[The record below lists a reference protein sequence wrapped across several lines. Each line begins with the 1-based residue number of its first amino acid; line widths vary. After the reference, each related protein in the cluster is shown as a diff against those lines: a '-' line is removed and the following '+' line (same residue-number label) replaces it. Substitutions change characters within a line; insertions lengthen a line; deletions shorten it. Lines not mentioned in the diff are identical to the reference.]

1 MQKED
6 NQFLMLMH
14 LSQLA
19 NYIFPFGGIIVPA
32 ILWQWKKDE
41 ILGVEE
47 HAKEILN
54 FQLSFIIYA
63 IICGVLIFLLVG
75 LPALFVLLLMAIIF
89 PVIAAVN
96 VSNGKPYRY
105 PFTIKFFK

>member
-19 NYIFPFGGIIVPA
+19 NYVFPFGGIIVPA
-32 ILWQWKKDE
+32 VLWQWKKDE
-41 ILGVEE
+41 IIGVED

-54 FQLSFIIYA
+54 FQISFLIYA
-63 IICGVLIFLLVG
+63 IISGVLIVLLIG
-75 LPALFVLLLMAIIF
+75 IPALLVLLLMAIIF

-96 VSNGKPYRY
+96 VSNGKAYKY
-105 PFTIKFFK
+105 PFTIKFFR